1 MNGEPLNEIVN
12 AVSTFVQ
19 ESFLSE
25 QGTTTLGHDEPL
37 LTSGIIDSVS
47 MVMLINHLEE
57 MFDISFEAHE
67 IDREAFNTV
76 AQIAEQVFRKKR
88 ASP

>member
-1 MNGEPLNEIVN
+1 MSGEQLSEIVK
-12 AVSTFVQ
+12 AVKTFVQ

-25 QGTTTLGHDEPL
+25 QDDSALGADEPL
-37 LTSGIIDSVS
+37 LTSGVIDSVS

-57 MFDISFEAHE
+57 SFDISFEAHE

-88 ASP
+88 ASS